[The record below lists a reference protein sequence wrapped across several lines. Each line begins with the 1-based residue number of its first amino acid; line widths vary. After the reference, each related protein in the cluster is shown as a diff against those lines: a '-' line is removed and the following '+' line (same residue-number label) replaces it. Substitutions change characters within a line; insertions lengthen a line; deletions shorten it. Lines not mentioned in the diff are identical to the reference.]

1 MGMVVLV
8 AAGLAV
14 AAVATY
20 EEQRSFLLDRVD
32 QQVQSGLVPVAFE
45 LRLPGVRPT
54 RAPGA
59 RRFPFAGLLGRRPPG
74 IGPASLPPGTF
85 GELIG
90 PGGKVLRQRTFTY
103 GDPAPAAPKLP
114 AHLLLSHAGS
124 PLRLFTVHASR
135 GPDVRYRAAAFAV
148 EGGDTVVVAV
158 SLRETDDT
166 LHRLVVVEGLVGGG
180 VILAL
185 VLLGWVVIR
194 IGLLPLER
202 IGRVASE
209 IARGDLS
216 RRVSTTDQRT
226 EVGRLGRS
234 LNEMLG
240 QIEQAFRA
248 RRQSEDQLRRFL
260 ADASHEL
267 RTPLASIRGYAELFR
282 LGAADDP
289 ATLERA
295 MARIEA
301 EATRMG
307 VLVED
312 LLSLT
317 ALDQAPERPRVP
329 VDLGELAAHA
339 AEDTRVTA
347 PDRNVRLSVD
357 EPATTVMGDPG
368 QLGQLLANL
377 MRNAVIHTPAGTTI
391 EVAVRREGARTGGTG
406 GTGGRC
412 SRCATTGRAY
422 PTTPVTS
429 CSSASGAPRA
439 GAAGAR
445 AVPVWDW
452 RSSRRSPWPTVARS
466 GPTTSPTATA
476 GARCSASRSPRSRRR
491 SPLSKI
497 SAFSRRTLI
506 WITQIE
512 PVTVRRAAS
521 AAA

>member
-1 MGMVVLV
+1 MSLRARLLLGMVVLV

-20 EEQRSFLLDRVD
+20 EEQRSFLLSRVD

-45 LRLPGVRPT
+45 LRLTGTRPPRPT

-90 PGGKVLRQRTFTY
+90 PAGNILRRRTFTY
-103 GDPAPAAPKLP
+103 GEPAPAPPKLP
-114 AHLLLSHAGS
+114 AHPPLSHAGR
-124 PLRLFTVHASR
+124 PLKLFTVHASR
-135 GPDVRYRAAAFAV
+135 GPDVRYRTAAFAV
-148 EGGDTVVVAV
+148 EGGNTVVVAV

-194 IGLLPLER
+194 IGLRPLER

-209 IARGDLS
+209 IAGGDLS
-216 RRVSTTDQRT
+216 RRVSTSDQRT

-234 LNEMLG
+234 LNEMLN

-312 LLSLT
+312 LLSLA

-339 AEDTRVTA
+339 AEDARVTA
-347 PDRNVRLSVD
+347 PDRAVRLSID
-357 EPATTVMGDPG
+357 EPAATVMGDPD

-377 MRNAVIHTPAGTTI
+377 MRNAVIHTPAETTI
-391 EVAVRREGARTGGTG
+391 EVGVRRENGL
-406 GTGGRC
+406 GGR
-412 SRCATTGRAY
+412 AGGRAILQVRDHG
-422 PTTPVTS
+422 PGLPDD
-429 CSSASGAPRA
+429 A
-439 GAAGAR
+439 GDQLFER
-445 AVPVWDW
+445 FW
-452 RSSRRSPWPTVARS
+452 RTE
-466 GPTTSPTATA
+466 G
-476 GARCSASRSPRSRRR
+476 GRSRGKGGAGLGLAIVKAIALAHGGSVRADNV
-491 SPLSKI
+491 SAGEGGGAVFQVSLPALAPAEPSQQNLSLLT
-497 SAFSRRTLI
+497 SDSYLDHAD
-506 WITQIE
+506 
-512 PVTVRRAAS
+512 
-521 AAA
+521 

>member
-1 MGMVVLV
+1 MSLRTRLLLGMVVLV

-14 AAVATY
+14 VAVTTY
-20 EEQRSFLLDRVD
+20 EDQRSFLLDRVD
-32 QQVQSGLVPVAFE
+32 QQVQSGLAPVAFQ
-45 LRLPGVRPT
+45 LRLTGTRPPEPT
-54 RAPGA
+54 RAAGA
-59 RRFPFAGLLGRRPPG
+59 RRFPFGGLPGRRAPG

-103 GDPAPAAPKLP
+103 GGPTPAPPRVP
-114 AHLLLSHAGS
+114 AHPPISRPGR

-148 EGGDTVVVAV
+148 GGGNTVVAAV

-166 LHRLVVVEGLVGGG
+166 LHRLVMVQALVGGG

-194 IGLLPLER
+194 IGLRPLDR
-202 IGRVASE
+202 IGRVAAE

-216 RRVSTTDQRT
+216 RRVSPADQRT
-226 EVGRLGRS
+226 EVGRLSRS

-312 LLSLT
+312 LLSLA
-317 ALDQAPERPRVP
+317 ALDQAPERPRVA

-347 PDRNVRLSVD
+347 PDRSVRLCID
-357 EPATTVMGDPG
+357 DPATTVTGDPD
-368 QLGQLLANL
+368 QLRQLLANL
-377 MRNAVIHTPAGTTI
+377 MRNAVMHTPAGTAI
-391 EVAVRREGARTGGTG
+391 EIGVRREGGLALLEVRDHGPGVPDDATDQLFERFWRTE
-406 GTGGRC
+406 GGR
-412 SRCATTGRAY
+412 SRGK
-422 PTTPVTS
+422 
-429 CSSASGAPRA
+429 A
-439 GAAGAR
+439 GAGLGLAIVKAIAVAHGGSVHAGN
-445 AVPVWDW
+445 V
-452 RSSRRSPWPTVARS
+452 
-466 GPTTSPTATA
+466 
-476 GARCSASRSPRSRRR
+476 
-491 SPLSKI
+491 
-497 SAFSRRTLI
+497 
-506 WITQIE
+506 
-512 PVTVRRAAS
+512 
-521 AAA
+521 AAADGGGAVFQVSLPALPVPAPSQENLSLLTSDSYLDRAD

>member
-1 MGMVVLV
+1 MSLRTRLLVGMVVLV

-14 AAVATY
+14 AAVTTY

-45 LRLPGVRPT
+45 LRLPGTRPART
-54 RAPGA
+54 PSA

-85 GELIG
+85 GELIA
-90 PGGKVLRQRTFTY
+90 PDGKVVRQRTFTY
-103 GDPAPAAPKLP
+103 GEPAPSPPKLP
-114 AHLLLSHAGS
+114 AHPLMSHAGS
-124 PLRLFTVHASR
+124 PLKLFTVHASS
-135 GPDVRYRAAAFAV
+135 GSGLRYRVAAFGV
-148 EGGDTVVVAV
+148 QGGDTVVVAV

-166 LHRLVVVEGLVGGG
+166 LHRLVVVQGLVGGG

-194 IGLLPLER
+194 VGLRPLER

-209 IARGDLS
+209 IAGGDLS
-216 RRVSTTDQRT
+216 RRVSPSDPRT

-267 RTPLASIRGYAELFR
+267 RTPLSSIRGYAELFR

-301 EATRMG
+301 ESTRMG

-312 LLSLT
+312 LLSLA

-329 VDLGELAAHA
+329 VNLGELAAHA

-347 PDRNVRLSVD
+347 PDRNVHLSVE
-357 EPATTVMGDPG
+357 EPATMVTGDPD
-368 QLGQLLANL
+368 QLGQLVANL
-377 MRNAVIHTPAGTTI
+377 MRNAVVHTPAGTTI
-391 EVAVRREGARTGGTG
+391 EVVVR
-406 GTGGRC
+406 
-412 SRCATTGRAY
+412 
-422 PTTPVTS
+422 
-429 CSSASGAPRA
+429 RA
-439 GAAGAR
+439 GANAVFEVRDHGPGVPDDAGDQLFERFWRTEGGRSRGKAGAGLGLAIVKAI
-445 AVPVWDW
+445 AV
-452 RSSRRSPWPTVARS
+452 AH
-466 GPTTSPTATA
+466 G
-476 GARCSASRSPRSRRR
+476 GA
-491 SPLSKI
+491 
-497 SAFSRRTLI
+497 
-506 WITQIE
+506 
-512 PVTVRRAAS
+512 VRAANVPEHEGEGAVFEVSLPARAS
-521 AAA
+521 AEPSQENLSLLTSDSYLDRAD

>member
-1 MGMVVLV
+1 MSLRARLLVGMVILV
-8 AAGLAV
+8 AAGLTV
-14 AAVATY
+14 AAGITY

-32 QQVQSGLVPVAFE
+32 QQVQSGLAPVAFE
-45 LRLPGVRPT
+45 LRLTGTRPPRPA
-54 RAPGA
+54 RAPAA
-59 RRFPFAGLLGRRPPG
+59 RRFPFAGLLGRRAPG

-90 PGGKVLRQRTFTY
+90 PDGKVLRQRTFTY
-103 GDPAPAAPKLP
+103 GEPAPAAPKLP
-114 AHLLLSHAGS
+114 AHLPLSHAGRR
-124 PLRLFTVHASR
+124 LNLFTVHASR

-148 EGGDTVVVAV
+148 EGGDTLVVAV

-166 LHRLVVVEGLVGGG
+166 LHRLVAVEGLVGAG

-216 RRVSTTDQRT
+216 RRVNPTDQRT

-282 LGAADDP
+282 IGAADDP

-301 EATRMG
+301 EAVRMG

-317 ALDQAPERPRVP
+317 ALDQAPERPRGP
-329 VDLGELAAHA
+329 VDLGELAGHA
-339 AEDTRVTA
+339 AEDARVTA
-347 PDRNVRLSVD
+347 PDRTVRLSIE
-357 EPATTVMGDPG
+357 EPATTVLGDPG

-377 MRNAVIHTPAGTTI
+377 MRNAVIHTPPGTTI
-391 EVAVRREGARTGGTG
+391 EVGVHRDGGLALLEVRDHGPGVPDDAGDQLFERFWRTE
-406 GTGGRC
+406 GGR
-412 SRCATTGRAY
+412 SRGRG
-422 PTTPVTS
+422 
-429 CSSASGAPRA
+429 GAGLGLA
-439 GAAGAR
+439 IVKAI
-445 AVPVWDW
+445 
-452 RSSRRSPWPTVARS
+452 
-466 GPTTSPTATA
+466 ATA
-476 GARCSASRSPRSRRR
+476 HGGS
-491 SPLSKI
+491 
-497 SAFSRRTLI
+497 
-506 WITQIE
+506 
-512 PVTVRRAAS
+512 VRADNVAAS
-521 AAA
+521 DGGGAVFQVSLPALAPAEPSQENLSLLTSDSYLDHAD